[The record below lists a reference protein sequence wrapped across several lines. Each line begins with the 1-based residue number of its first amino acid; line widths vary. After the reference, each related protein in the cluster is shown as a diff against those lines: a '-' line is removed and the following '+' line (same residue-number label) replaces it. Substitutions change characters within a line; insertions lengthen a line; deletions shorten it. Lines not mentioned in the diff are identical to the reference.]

1 MTTGYPESVHIQ
13 TQKETIIHVNN
24 AYEDYSVVLR
34 KQTAISVLLGVIIE
48 CAQRT
53 DMSDIIGKNIC
64 VLFRSDNEGR
74 EGRES
79 AKRVFELVLDLIKA
93 ILKLGMLSDNDNKL
107 NIAIAIKNVF
117 DTQTL
122 DDVVLEERW
131 KAEIF
136 NLLFQGKT
144 NTIIIKTKPQLTKE
158 LYYCQIIWVIVKKYL
173 DEYEKAQKPKDDKHA
188 RNPCEQT
195 YQYVPGG

>member
-1 MTTGYPESVHIQ
+1 MTTVYPQSKHI
-13 TQKETIIHVNN
+13 KRAEEAETLSNVKN
-24 AYEDYSVVLR
+24 AYEDYSKVLR

-64 VLFRSDNEGR
+64 VLFQEERDTR
-74 EGRES
+74 
-79 AKRVFELVLDLIKA
+79 KRVFQLVVDLIHA

-122 DDVVLEERW
+122 DTVELEGRW

-144 NTIIIKTKPQLTKE
+144 NTIILKTKPQLTKE
-158 LYYCQIIWVIVKKYL
+158 LYYCKIVWVIVNKYL
-173 DEYEKAQKPKDDKHA
+173 DEYEKAHKPKDDHRQHNKD
-188 RNPCEQT
+188 PCVGVTDVDAEW
-195 YQYVPGG
+195 